1 VGVKRFDRKFGATL
15 WRELPDS
22 PGVYLFKDGDGAV
35 LYVGKALSLRRR
47 LQGYRNA
54 GRRKAQRKMRALVRE
69 ASALEVRPLE
79 SEREALLLENE
90 LIRTLRPRFNV
101 DGAFFFLYPAV
112 GIWQS
117 GAHTV
122 LILTTRQ
129 PEWAAIAA
137 DWYGTFRSRART
149 REAFEACVHV
159 LGFLGHVEPRANL
172 SGLPRVRGARVA
184 ALRRLDRAAIDLL
197 RAYWSGADSAAL
209 GALAEIL
216 VERPG
221 AREKAAEI
229 QESLRILAAFHTAD
243 IQKLRTTLLAT
254 RGEPGF
260 VSQQER
266 DSLFIEHRT
275 DTTPPG

>member
-1 VGVKRFDRKFGATL
+1 VKRFDRKFGATL
-15 WRELPDS
+15 WRELPDA
-22 PGVYLFKDGDGAV
+22 PGVYLFKDGAGTV
-35 LYVGKALSLRRR
+35 LYVGKAVSLRRR

-69 ASALEVRPLE
+69 ASALEIRPLE
-79 SEREALLLENE
+79 SEREALLAENE
-90 LIRTLRPRFNV
+90 LIRTLRPRYNV

-112 GIWQS
+112 GIWRR

-129 PEWAAIAA
+129 PEWAGIAA

-149 REAFEACVHV
+149 KQAFEACAHL
-159 LGFLGHVEPRANL
+159 LGFLGHAEPRANL
-172 SGLPRVRGARVA
+172 SGLPRVRGARVV
-184 ALRRLDRAAIDLL
+184 ALRRLDAAAVDLL
-197 RAYWSGADSAAL
+197 RTYWSGASRATL
-209 GALAEIL
+209 GALAELL

-229 QESLRILAAFHTAD
+229 EESLRILAAFHADD
-243 IQKLRTTLLAT
+243 IQKLRATLLAT
-254 RGEPGF
+254 RGEVCF

-266 DSLFIEHRT
+266 DRLFIEHRSEG
-275 DTTPPG
+275 PSPG